1 MAIIESVL
9 YALALVTLE
18 HLKLKLILFSTL
30 PSKRKSN

>member
-18 HLKLKLILFSTL
+18 HLKLILFLTL
-30 PSKRKSN
+30 HFKRKSN